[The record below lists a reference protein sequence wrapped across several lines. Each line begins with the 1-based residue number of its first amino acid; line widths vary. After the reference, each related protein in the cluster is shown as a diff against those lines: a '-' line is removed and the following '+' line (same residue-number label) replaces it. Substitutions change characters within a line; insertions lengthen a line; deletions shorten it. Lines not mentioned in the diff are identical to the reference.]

1 MNIANFWKQ
10 KPANRKLEDLYK
22 DTVDSQDFQDFKAM
36 QMKDSRNGK
45 KCCVDR
51 GRITVNRSLNTIQT
65 TNRNKAVNIEKKK
78 KKLVDFD
85 DQSRRNI

>member
-10 KPANRKLEDLYK
+10 KPANQKLEDLYK

-45 KCCVDR
+45 KVLCR
-51 GRITVNRSLNTIQT
+51 QRKNYSESFAEHYPNH
-65 TNRNKAVNIEKKK
+65 KSE
-78 KKLVDFD
+78 
-85 DQSRRNI
+85 

>member
-1 MNIANFWKQ
+1 ME
-10 KPANRKLEDLYK
+10 R
-22 DTVDSQDFQDFKAM
+22 
-36 QMKDSRNGK
+36 